1 MLTSVF
7 FEHVS
12 NRHNL
17 RGNLMTHHTVTDS
30 ADPRLDDYL
39 RLTDVTLRRVKEPA
53 DGLYIAESLTILGRA
68 LDAGHQPRSVLTS
81 SKWLPAL
88 DSVLTAKGATSTDV
102 LVADDALIES
112 VTGFAVHRGTLAS
125 MHRPKP
131 ADPMAILQGARR
143 LVILED
149 IVDHTNVGAL
159 FRSVAGIGADAV
171 WVSERCADPYY
182 RRSIR
187 VSMGTVF
194 QVPWARI
201 GQVADMANPLRQ
213 AGWETAALALANT
226 ATDIDTFAEDA
237 PERLA
242 LLLGTE
248 GDGLQASSIAV
259 ADHVV
264 RIPMRHGVDSL
275 NVAAAGAV
283 AMWTLRY

>member
-1 MLTSVF
+1 VA
-7 FEHVS
+7 
-12 NRHNL
+12 
-17 RGNLMTHHTVTDS
+17 HHQVTDA

-39 RLTDVTLRRVKEPA
+39 RLTDVALRKVKEPT

-68 LDAGHQPRSVLTS
+68 LDAGHTPRSVLTS
-81 SKWLPAL
+81 SKWVPAL
-88 DSVLTAKGATSTDV
+88 DDLLRKKNATATDV
-102 LVADDALIES
+102 LVADDAVIES

-125 MHRPKP
+125 MHRPASP
-131 ADPMAILQGARR
+131 DPMAILEGARR

-159 FRSVAGIGADAV
+159 FRSVAGVGADAV

-201 GQVADMANPLRQ
+201 GQVSDMAEALRA
-213 AGWETAALALANT
+213 AGWEMAALALTDDAV
-226 ATDIDTFAEDA
+226 DIDSFATTA
-237 PERLA
+237 PQRLA
-242 LLLGTE
+242 LVLGTE
-248 GDGLQASSIAV
+248 GDGLHAQSIQA

-264 RIPMRHGVDSL
+264 KIPMKHGVDSL

-283 AMWTLRY
+283 AMWALR

>member
-1 MLTSVF
+1 VA
-7 FEHVS
+7 
-12 NRHNL
+12 
-17 RGNLMTHHTVTDS
+17 HHQVTDP
-30 ADPRLDDYL
+30 ADSRLDDYL
-39 RLTDVTLRRVKEPA
+39 RLTDVALRKVKEPA

-68 LDAGHQPRSVLTS
+68 LDAGHTPRSVLTG
-81 SKWLPAL
+81 SKWVPAL
-88 DSVLTAKGATSTDV
+88 DDLLAEKNATATDV

-125 MHRPKP
+125 MHRPESP
-131 ADPMAILQGARR
+131 DPMAILEGARR

-159 FRSVAGIGADAV
+159 FRSVAGVGADAV

-201 GQVADMANPLRQ
+201 GQVSGMAEALRT
-213 AGWETAALALANT
+213 AGWETAALALSDDAI
-226 ATDIDTFAEDA
+226 DIDSFAAIA
-237 PERLA
+237 PPRLA
-242 LLLGTE
+242 LVLGTE
-248 GDGLQASSIAV
+248 GDGLHAQSIQA

-264 RIPMRHGVDSL
+264 KIPMKHGVDSL

-283 AMWTLRY
+283 AMWALRY

>member
-1 MLTSVF
+1 
-7 FEHVS
+7 
-12 NRHNL
+12 
-17 RGNLMTHHTVTDS
+17 MTHHRVTDS
-30 ADPRLDDYL
+30 SDPRLDDYL
-39 RLTDVTLRRVKEPA
+39 RLTDVALRTVKEPA

-68 LDAGHQPRSVLTS
+68 LDAGHTPRSVLTS
-81 SKWLPAL
+81 AKWLPAL
-88 DSVLTAKGATSTDV
+88 NELLTDKDATDTDV
-102 LVADDALIES
+102 LVADDAVIES

-125 MHRPKP
+125 MHRPQP
-131 ADPMAILQGARR
+131 SDPMAILDGAKR

-159 FRSVAGIGADAV
+159 FRSVAGVGADAV

-201 GQVADMANPLRQ
+201 GEVSDMAELLQ
-213 AGWETAALALANT
+213 AAGWETAALALTDDA
-226 ATDIDTFAEDA
+226 ADIDAFADSA

-242 LLLGTE
+242 VLLGTE
-248 GDGLQASSIAV
+248 GDGLQAASIAA

-264 RIPMRHGVDSL
+264 RIPMKHGVDSL

-283 AMWTLRY
+283 AMWALRY

>member
-1 MLTSVF
+1 MA
-7 FEHVS
+7 
-12 NRHNL
+12 
-17 RGNLMTHHTVTDS
+17 HHTVTDS
-30 ADPRLDDYL
+30 ADPRLNDYL
-39 RLTDVTLRRVKEPA
+39 RLTDVALRRVREPA

-68 LDAGHQPRSVLTS
+68 LDAGHTPRSVLTS
-81 SKWLPAL
+81 RKWLPAL
-88 DSVLTAKGATSTDV
+88 DRLLAEKNAQETDV
-102 LVADDALIES
+102 LVAHDTVIES

-125 MHRPKP
+125 MHRPEP
-131 ADPMAILQGARR
+131 SPPMSILEGAKR

-159 FRSVAGIGADAV
+159 FRSVAGVGADAV

-201 GQVADMANPLRQ
+201 GHVWDMAATLQ
-213 AGWETAALALANT
+213 AAGWETAALALTDT
-226 ATDIDTFAEDA
+226 ALDIDTFSRDL

-242 LLLGTE
+242 LVLGTE
-248 GDGLQASSIAV
+248 GDGLQAASIVA

-264 RIPMRHGVDSL
+264 KIPMRNGVDSL

-283 AMWTLRY
+283 AMWALRY

>member
-1 MLTSVF
+1 MA
-7 FEHVS
+7 
-12 NRHNL
+12 
-17 RGNLMTHHTVTDS
+17 HHWVTDS
-30 ADPRLDDYL
+30 TNARLDDYL
-39 RLTDVTLRRVKEPA
+39 RLTDVALRTVKEPA

-68 LDAGHQPRSVLTS
+68 LDAGHTPRSVLTS

-88 DSVLTAKGATSTDV
+88 DDLLDKKGASNTDV
-102 LVADDALIES
+102 LVADDTLIES
-112 VTGFAVHRGTLAS
+112 ITGFAVHRGTLAS
-125 MHRPKP
+125 MHRPP
-131 ADPMAILQGARR
+131 SADPMAIVAGAKR

-159 FRSVAGIGADAV
+159 FRSVAGVGADAV

-201 GQVADMANPLRQ
+201 GHVSDMAHTLRA
-213 AGWETAALALANT
+213 AGWESAALALTDDAI
-226 ATDIDTFAEDA
+226 DIDTFAVQA

-242 LLLGTE
+242 LIFGTE
-248 GDGLQASSIAV
+248 GEGLQASSISA

-264 RIPMRHGVDSL
+264 RIPMKNGVDSL

-283 AMWTLRY
+283 AMWALRY

>member
-1 MLTSVF
+1 M
-7 FEHVS
+7 
-12 NRHNL
+12 
-17 RGNLMTHHTVTDS
+17 GHHQVTDL

-39 RLTDVTLRRVKEPA
+39 RLTDVALRSVKEPQ

-68 LDAGHQPRSVLTS
+68 LDAGHTPRSVLTS

-88 DSVLTAKGATSTDV
+88 EQLLAEKGAGDTDV

-125 MHRPKP
+125 MHRPQP
-131 ADPMAILQGARR
+131 ADPMAILDGATR

-159 FRSVAGIGADAV
+159 FRSVAGVGADAV

-187 VSMGTVF
+187 VSMGTVC

-201 GQVADMANPLRQ
+201 GDVSDMVEPLRT
-213 AGWETAALALANT
+213 AGWETVALALTDT
-226 ATDIDTFAEDA
+226 ATDIDTFAKNA

-248 GDGLQASSIAV
+248 GDGLRASSISA

-264 RIPMRHGVDSL
+264 RIPMKNGVDSL

-283 AMWTLRY
+283 AMWALRY

>member
-1 MLTSVF
+1 MA
-7 FEHVS
+7 
-12 NRHNL
+12 
-17 RGNLMTHHTVTDS
+17 HHRVTDQ

-39 RLTDVTLRRVKEPA
+39 RLTDVALRSAKEPA

-68 LDAGHQPRSVLTS
+68 LDAGHTPRSVLTS

-88 DSVLTAKGATSTDV
+88 DELLAEKNASDTDV

-125 MHRPKP
+125 MHRPEP
-131 ADPMAILQGARR
+131 SDPMAILKRANR

-159 FRSVAGIGADAV
+159 FRSVAGVGADAV

-201 GQVADMANPLRQ
+201 GEVPDMANALRD
-213 AGWETAALALANT
+213 AGWETAALALT
-226 ATDIDTFAEDA
+226 DDATDIDAFAQNA
-237 PERLA
+237 PKRLA

-248 GDGLQASSIAV
+248 GDGLQAASISA

-264 RIPMRHGVDSL
+264 TIPMKHGVDSL

-283 AMWTLRY
+283 AMWALRY

>member
-1 MLTSVF
+1 
-7 FEHVS
+7 
-12 NRHNL
+12 
-17 RGNLMTHHTVTDS
+17 MTLHRVTDQN
-30 ADPRLDDYL
+30 DPRLDDYL
-39 RLTDVTLRRVKEPA
+39 RLTDVALRRVKEPS

-68 LDAGHQPRSVLTS
+68 LDAGHTPRSVLTS
-81 SKWLPAL
+81 DKWVPPLNAL
-88 DSVLTAKGATSTDV
+88 LAEKGASDTVV

-125 MHRPKP
+125 MHRPRP
-131 ADPMAILQGARR
+131 VDPLSVLVNAKR

-149 IVDHTNVGAL
+149 IVDHTNVGAV
-159 FRSVAGIGADAV
+159 FRSVAGVGADAV
-171 WVSERCADPYY
+171 WVTQRCADPLY

-201 GQVADMANPLRQ
+201 GHASDMVGPLHD
-213 AGWETAALALANT
+213 AGWEIAALALTDGAQ
-226 ATDIDTFAEDA
+226 DIDTFHA
-237 PERLA
+237 PQRLA

-248 GDGLQASSIAV
+248 GQGLQALSIAA

-264 RIPMRHGVDSL
+264 KIPMKHGVDSL

-283 AMWTLRY
+283 AMWAVR

>member
-1 MLTSVF
+1 MFRSAATV
-7 FEHVS
+7 EGTPVA
-12 NRHNL
+12 
-17 RGNLMTHHTVTDS
+17 HHQVTDP

-39 RLTDVTLRRVKEPA
+39 RLTDVALRRVKEPA

-68 LDAGHQPRSVLTS
+68 LDAGHRPRSVLTS
-81 SKWLPAL
+81 NKWLGAL
-88 DSVLTAKGATSTDV
+88 DDLLAQKGVTDTDV

-125 MHRPKP
+125 MHRPEAP
-131 ADPMAILQGARR
+131 DPMGILDGARR

-159 FRSVAGIGADAV
+159 FRSVAGVGADAV

-201 GQVADMANPLRQ
+201 GAVTDMAEPLRI
-213 AGWETAALALANT
+213 AGWDTAALALAET
-226 ATDIDTFAEDA
+226 AIDIDTFAQNA

-242 LLLGTE
+242 VLLGTE
-248 GDGLQASSIAV
+248 GDGLQPASISS

-264 RIPMRHGVDSL
+264 KIPMKHGVDSL

-283 AMWTLRY
+283 AMWALRY

>member
-1 MLTSVF
+1 MF
-7 FEHVS
+7 
-12 NRHNL
+12 RHSHTVGGIL
-17 RGNLMTHHTVTDS
+17 LTHHTVTDS

-39 RLTDVTLRRVKEPA
+39 RLTDVALRRVREPA

-68 LDAGHQPRSVLTS
+68 LDAGHTPRSVLTS
-81 SKWLPAL
+81 SKWLQAL
-88 DSVLTAKGATSTDV
+88 DKLLGEKNARTTDV
-102 LVADDALIES
+102 FIADDALIES

-125 MHRPKP
+125 MHRPEP
-131 ADPMAILQGARR
+131 SDPMALLEGARR

-159 FRSVAGIGADAV
+159 FRSVAGVGADAV
-171 WVSERCADPYY
+171 WVSQRCADPYY

-201 GQVADMANPLRQ
+201 GQLSDMVQPLR
-213 AGWETAALALANT
+213 ASGWETAALALTGT
-226 ATDIDTFAEDA
+226 AIDIDTFARNA

-242 LLLGTE
+242 VLLGTE
-248 GDGLQASSIAV
+248 GAGLHATSIAT

-264 RIPMRHGVDSL
+264 TIPMKHGVDSL

-283 AMWTLRY
+283 AMWALRY

>member
-1 MLTSVF
+1 MFRSAATLGGTLV
-7 FEHVS
+7 
-12 NRHNL
+12 
-17 RGNLMTHHTVTDS
+17 THHAVTD
-30 ADPRLDDYL
+30 AEDPRLDDYL
-39 RLTDVTLRRVKEPA
+39 RLTDVALRSVKEPT

-68 LDAGHQPRSVLTS
+68 LDAGHTPRSVLTS
-81 SKWLPAL
+81 SKWVAAL
-88 DSVLTAKGATSTDV
+88 DDLLEEKNAVDTDV
-102 LVADDALIES
+102 LVADDTLIES

-125 MHRPKP
+125 MHRPEP
-131 ADPMAILQGARR
+131 SDPMAILAGARR

-159 FRSVAGIGADAV
+159 FRSVAGVGADAV
-171 WVSERCADPYY
+171 WVSERCADPLY

-201 GQVADMANPLRQ
+201 GQVEDMADAVR
-213 AGWETAALALANT
+213 ASGWEIAALALTDT
-226 ATDIDTFAEDA
+226 ATDIDTFAKVA

-242 LLLGTE
+242 VLLGTE
-248 GDGLQASSIAV
+248 GDGLQAASIAA

-264 RIPMRHGVDSL
+264 RIPMKHGVDSL

-283 AMWTLRY
+283 AMWALRY

>member
-1 MLTSVF
+1 VP
-7 FEHVS
+7 
-12 NRHNL
+12 
-17 RGNLMTHHTVTDS
+17 HHRVTDS
-30 ADPRLDDYL
+30 SDPRLDDYL
-39 RLTDVTLRRVKEPA
+39 RLTDVALRTVKEPA
-53 DGLYIAESLTILGRA
+53 GGLYIAESLTILGRA
-68 LDAGHQPRSVLTS
+68 LDAGHTPRSVLTNA
-81 SKWLPAL
+81 KWLPAL
-88 DSVLTAKGATSTDV
+88 DAVLASKGSSDIDV

-125 MHRPKP
+125 MHRPE
-131 ADPMAILQGARR
+131 ASDPMAILEGAQR

-159 FRSVAGIGADAV
+159 FRSVAGVGADAV

-201 GQVADMANPLRQ
+201 GRVQDMAEPLRS
-213 AGWETAALALANT
+213 AGWETAALALTDT
-226 ATDIDTFAEDA
+226 ATDIDTFAGNA

-242 LLLGTE
+242 VVLGTE
-248 GDGLQASSIAV
+248 GDGLQASSIA
-259 ADHVV
+259 ACDHVV
-264 RIPMRHGVDSL
+264 TIPMKHGVDSL

-283 AMWTLRY
+283 AMWALRY